1 MHEAVTMLKG
11 VMGFTD
17 QPLTSPPELRRIRTI
32 PPSYS
37 ETRLRRPIAS
47 FTTQSRSSSA
57 SPRKG
62 PNRPTEE
69 VLLALEADPN
79 IPSTVRALPMPL
91 RPGNEL
97 TLPSRSRAI
106 TDPFIDPRSGLSP
119 QNSRTA
125 SGRGPAPPPPQSRQG
140 VQAQGGDGA
149 SPATGR
155 CCTTRS
161 IEVSER
167 ERE

>member
-17 QPLTSPPELRRIRTI
+17 QPLTSPPKLRRIRTI

-69 VLLALEADPN
+69 VLLALGP
-79 IPSTVRALPMPL
+79 IQTSLPPFAL
-91 RPGNEL
+91 
-97 TLPSRSRAI
+97 SRCHFDLGTSSLCRLA
-106 TDPFIDPRSGLSP
+106 
-119 QNSRTA
+119 
-125 SGRGPAPPPPQSRQG
+125 
-140 VQAQGGDGA
+140 
-149 SPATGR
+149 
-155 CCTTRS
+155 
-161 IEVSER
+161 R
-167 ERE
+167 EP